1 VAARRETRYDA
12 AHPADVKEH
21 AMTTSR
27 RGFMGTAAASA
38 LALAAPAAGTR
49 RASAHTLADTPI
61 LALEDVPTPAL
72 ILDLD
77 AFEWNVSKMASTLK
91 ASGRTFRPHGKTH
104 KCPEVGKALARAGA
118 VGHCAAKLSEAE
130 AFAAGGL
137 TGLLVTTAV
146 IGRQKIARAVSLA
159 TRQPDTIFVVD
170 DEQNVR
176 DLNAAAGALRGT
188 APLRLNLAVDLLIGR
203 TGIEMGAPAL
213 ALAQLIDSLPHV
225 RFAGLQSYDGG
236 ASHTTG
242 FEARKARSHESMS
255 KAVETRRLIE
265 GSGIACPLVTGGSTG
280 TYNIDIGVEGVTEHQ
295 PGSFMFMDLDYN
307 RIGGQDGPVYSDFR
321 SALTVLTTVVSK
333 RPGTAIVDGGY
344 KAFAT
349 DRPFGPKP
357 ADAALADVPYAWAGD
372 EHGRLDLTK
381 AQRDVKVGDRLAFLV
396 PHCDPTV
403 NLYDVMYAVR
413 GSRVEAVWPIA
424 ARGMS
429 Q

>member
-1 VAARRETRYDA
+1 
-12 AHPADVKEH
+12 
-21 AMTTSR
+21 MTTSR
-27 RGFMGTAAASA
+27 RGFIGTAAASA
-38 LALAAPAAGTR
+38 LAVTAPASVATA
-49 RASAHTLADTPI
+49 ASAEALPDSPP

-72 ILDLD
+72 IVDLD
-77 AFEWNVSKMASTLK
+77 AFDWNLSKMASTLK
-91 ASGRTFRPHGKTH
+91 GSGRTFRPHGKTH
-104 KCPEVGKALARAGA
+104 KCPAIGKALAQAGA
-118 VGHCAAKLSEAE
+118 IGHCAAKLSEAE

-146 IGRQKIARAVSLA
+146 VGRQKIARAVSLA
-159 TRQPDTIFVVD
+159 ERHPDTIFVVD
-170 DEQNVR
+170 DARNVR
-176 DLNAAAGALRGT
+176 DLNDAAGAHRGRT
-188 APLRLNLAVDLLIGR
+188 PVRLNLAVDLLIGR

-213 ALAQLIDSLPHV
+213 ALTQLIDSLPHV

-242 FEARKARSHESMS
+242 FDARKARSYETMGR
-255 KAVETRRLIE
+255 AVETRRLIE

-280 TYNIDIGVEGVTEHQ
+280 TYNIDIGVDGVTEHQ
-295 PGSFMFMDLDYN
+295 PGSFMFMDLDYS
-307 RIGGQDGPVYSDFR
+307 RIGGQDGPVYGDFR
-321 SALTVLTTVVSK
+321 TALTVLTTVVSK

-344 KAFAT
+344 KAFST

-357 ADAALADVPYAWAGD
+357 TDAALAEVPYAWAGD
-372 EHGRLDLTK
+372 EHGRLDLVN

-413 GSRVEAVWPIA
+413 GGRVEAVWPIA